1 MNYERGLDEN
11 QLIKSGMVDNNLTE
25 HFRLCKFGIAR
36 THIKLGDYKK
46 GIKLAME
53 LNDKQLLHDSAE
65 ALVTIGQST
74 EAAQLYEMA
83 ESWDEACHLFVQ
95 LKAWQKVNTILPHV
109 SSAKMH
115 ATYAKACEDD
125 GKFDEAIKSY
135 RNAGDM
141 DSVVRIYIEHMSD
154 PHSASEIVME
164 TRSIEGAKLL
174 ARFYQNI
181 GDFEQAL
188 QFLILCGCV
197 SDAFTIAQRHNK
209 LRQYAEL
216 LEHSENA
223 QPSNFLSVAQ
233 HFETE
238 KYTLLA
244 GKYYF
249 LGKEYS
255 KALKHLIKAAKFSN
269 DENIALS
276 LAIDCVA
283 SSNDEKLAA
292 QLIEFLLGEN
302 DGTPKDPKFLFGLY
316 MARKQFREAAKT
328 AVIISN
334 QEQIIGNY
342 RNAHDLLF
350 SMYQVNFLWNEICY
364 LSYSY

>member
-1 MNYERGLDEN
+1 MNYERGLDEDR
-11 QLIKSGMVDNNLTE
+11 LAKAGMAESNLAE

-53 LNDKQLLHDSAE
+53 LNDKRLLHDSAE

-83 ESWDEACHLFVQ
+83 ESWDEACQLFLQ
-95 LKAWQKVNTILPHV
+95 LKAWQKVKSILPHV
-109 SSAKMH
+109 SSARMH
-115 ATYAKACEDD
+115 ATFAKACEDEA
-125 GKFDEAIKSY
+125 KYEEAIKSY

-141 DSVVRIYIEHMSD
+141 DNVVRIYLEHMSD

-164 TRSIEGAKLL
+164 TRSVEGAKML

-197 SDAFTIAQRHNK
+197 SDAFTLAQRHNK

-216 LEHSENA
+216 LENSENA

-233 HFETE
+233 HFEAE

-244 GKYYF
+244 GKYFF
-249 LGKEYS
+249 LAKEYS
-255 KALKHLIKAAKFSN
+255 RALKHLIKAAKFNN
-269 DENIALS
+269 DENMALS

-283 SSNDEKLAA
+283 SSSDDKLAA
-292 QLIEFLLGEN
+292 QLIEFLLGEV
-302 DGTPKDPKFLFGLY
+302 DGAPKDPKFLFGLY

-328 AVIISN
+328 AVIISS

-350 SMYQVNFLWNEICY
+350 SMYQVLNGGITELRP
-364 LSYSY
+364 LR